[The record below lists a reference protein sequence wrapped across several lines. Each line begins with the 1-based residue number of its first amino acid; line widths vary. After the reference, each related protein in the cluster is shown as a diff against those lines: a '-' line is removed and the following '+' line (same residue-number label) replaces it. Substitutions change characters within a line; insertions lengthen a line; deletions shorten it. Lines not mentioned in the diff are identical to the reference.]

1 MSKFSELVNGN
12 EPVLIDVFADWCA
25 PCKIMIPILKDLKVE
40 LGGQIK
46 VIKIDIDKNPKIAD
60 KFQIKGVPTLLLFK
74 EGKIIWR
81 QSGIHE
87 KKELIDLI
95 RQKIDN

>member
-1 MSKFSELVNGN
+1 MLIYAGPGWARRHWPTTTETYTNMSG
-12 EPVLIDVFADWCA
+12 LI
-25 PCKIMIPILKDLKVE
+25 K
-40 LGGQIK
+40 QIK
-46 VIKIDIDKNPKIAD
+46 VIKIDIDKNPNIAA